1 MTLWHYDIM
10 ALCCNIF
17 YVNAR
22 TYSLKSI
29 PLFEGGKHLP
39 ENKKRIIT
47 RCDFV
52 AYGQGMQKTLQRFCS
67 KKRNQKSRLITIDT
81 NVAIL
86 LTELFFYLVIL
97 AAASPWLRRSWS
109 PNYSVLVKYENTI
122 QHLYLPV

>member
-1 MTLWHYDIM
+1 LREENTYLKTKNVLLPDATLSHM
-10 ALCCNIF
+10 VKEC
-17 YVNAR
+17 
-22 TYSLKSI
+22 KK
-29 PLFEGGKHLP
+29 LFSAVL
-39 ENKKRIIT
+39 
-47 RCDFV
+47 
-52 AYGQGMQKTLQRFCS
+52 CS
-67 KKRNQKSRLITIDT
+67 KKRNQKSRLITIDK